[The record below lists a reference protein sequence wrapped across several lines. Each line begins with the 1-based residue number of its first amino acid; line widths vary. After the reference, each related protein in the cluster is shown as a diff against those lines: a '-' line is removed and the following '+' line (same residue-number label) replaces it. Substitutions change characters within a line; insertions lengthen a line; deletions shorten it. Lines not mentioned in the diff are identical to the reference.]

1 MILEM
6 FMKRLLPQAF
16 SSEIDELEPKYI
28 FIRKGINHLGFKFGL
43 TLFVIIAFLGIF
55 GPLVIDL
62 SPYDQNLSNRLLPP
76 VWIEGGN
83 WDHIFG
89 TDGNGRDYLARI
101 LYGTRISLT
110 IGFGAAFVGMLI
122 GVTLGILAGYFGG
135 WVDQIVNYLL
145 TCQLALPGLLLAMT
159 VVFLIGPSITV
170 VILVIGVLHWT
181 LFLVVSRSAT
191 QRIKNLDYVLAAN
204 AIGASKTQIIFNDI
218 IPNILNQIIVI
229 FTLEVGIAILSE
241 ASLSFLGVGIQPPTP
256 SWGLLIAEGREALFF
271 QPWLIILP
279 GIALFLLVVSIN
291 MLGDGLRDI
300 TDPNSKFEIKSVS
313 IIQKPK
319 NI

>member
-300 TDPNSKFEIKSVS
+300 TDPNSKFEIK
-313 IIQKPK
+313 
-319 NI
+319 